1 MTDQEA
7 GAAQLNQRQRPTLMG
22 WLRRGLLGISTDE
35 ALFTRR
41 GFRGRDEHA
50 RARIELI
57 GKTFIGGYV
66 AALELGQPERLSSV
80 LAAVTP
86 ELQGFAYEGAAMGLA
101 ILDRL
106 LPGKGTRLRRYL
118 AGVGSA
124 HVYMLHVGAG
134 WAAARLPFRLES
146 TLCRLDSLLGWLAV
160 DGYGFHEGYFHWP
173 VSVVKQA
180 RPKGVNGYA
189 CRAFDQGL
197 GRSLWFVNGADVE
210 LIPSTIADFPEPRR
224 ADLWSGVGLACTYA
238 GGVGRDAVAA
248 LVEAAGSYRPELA
261 QGAAFAAKARLL
273 PGLGTDHTDLACELI
288 CGMPAAQAAAVTDSA
303 LYSLPADSKAP
314 PYEVWRRLIRDR
326 LS

>member
-1 MTDQEA
+1 MTELEA
-7 GAAQLNQRQRPTLMG
+7 GAAQLIEGQQPTLMSR
-22 WLRRGLLGISTDE
+22 LRRGLLGISTDE
-35 ALFTRR
+35 ALFDRR
-41 GFRGRDEHA
+41 GFRGHDERA

-57 GKTFIGGYV
+57 GTTFIGGYM
-66 AALELGQPERLSSV
+66 AALEAGQPERLPPLLST
-80 LAAVTP
+80 VTP

-106 LPGKGTRLRRYL
+106 QLGYGTRFRRYL

-173 VSVVKQA
+173 VSVVEQT
-180 RPKGVNGYA
+180 RPRRVKGYA

-210 LIPSTIADFPEPRR
+210 LIVTTIAGFSASRR

-238 GGVGRDAVAA
+238 GGVGRESVAA
-248 LVEAAGSYRPELA
+248 LVEAAGSYRPEMA

-273 PGLGTDHTDLACELI
+273 PGLGTAHTELACELI
-288 CGMPAAQAAAVTDSA
+288 CGMPAVQAAAVTDAA
-303 LYSLPADSKAP
+303 LYSLPADSDAP

>member
-1 MTDQEA
+1 MTDLEA
-7 GAAQLNQRQRPTLMG
+7 GTAQLIQSQQPTLMG
-22 WLRRGLLGISTDE
+22 RLRRGLLGISTDE
-35 ALFTRR
+35 ALFARR
-41 GFRGRDEHA
+41 GFRGNDERA

-66 AALELGQPERLSSV
+66 AALEVGQPERLQSR
-80 LAAVTP
+80 LATVTP
-86 ELQGFAYEGAAMGLA
+86 ELQGFAHEGAAMGLA

-106 LPGKGTRLRRYL
+106 LIGYGTRFRRFL

-173 VSVVKQA
+173 VSVVEQT
-180 RPKGVNGYA
+180 RPKGVKGYA

-210 LIPSTIADFPEPRR
+210 LIALTIASFSASRQ

-238 GGVGRDAVAA
+238 GGVGREAVAA

-273 PGLGTDHTDLACELI
+273 PGLVTDHTDIACELI
-288 CGMPAAQAAAVTDSA
+288 CGMPAARAAAVTDTA
-303 LYSLPADSKAP
+303 LYSLPADSGAP

-326 LS
+326 LT